1 MARQR
6 IKSPRVE
13 ILTKYDKGGYIYEY
27 WLLKNGKT
35 QLLYQHTRIWEDY
48 YHTTVPKGFTI
59 HHLNHNKKDNNID
72 NLLCLPNQL
81 HTAIFHNVNGINGIR
96 IQMDHKMF
104 LYLKWYFPDNDKKY
118 YVKIV

>member
-1 MARQR
+1 
-6 IKSPRVE
+6 
-13 ILTKYDKGGYIYEY
+13 
-27 WLLKNGKT
+27 
-35 QLLYQHTRIWEDY
+35 
-48 YHTTVPKGFTI
+48 
-59 HHLNHNKKDNNID
+59 
-72 NLLCLPNQL
+72 LCLPNQL